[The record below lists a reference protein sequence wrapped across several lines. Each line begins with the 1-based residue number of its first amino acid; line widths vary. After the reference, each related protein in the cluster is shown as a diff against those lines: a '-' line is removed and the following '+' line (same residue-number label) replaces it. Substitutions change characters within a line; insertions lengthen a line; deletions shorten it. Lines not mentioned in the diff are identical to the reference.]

1 MREVE
6 RAVTTTSLGPGG
18 VREPLHRNASF
29 GTMTTEE
36 TERTMNGFIDVIIP
50 AVREMEREHA
60 AVLTGSVSK

>member
-1 MREVE
+1 
-6 RAVTTTSLGPGG
+6 
-18 VREPLHRNASF
+18 
-29 GTMTTEE
+29 MTTEE